1 MRLLLLNDPL
11 TEPAVVPDG
20 RLLQPRPHHQHRPQ
34 PQERG
39 GLQPGL
45 SVQGPVVG
53 VSAGDHPDQE
63 EHGDVPGLHR
73 QVLLQVHQLAQ
84 LQQHGLDVV
93 VLRQE
98 LQHASRLKGL

>member
-53 VSAGDHPDQE
+53 VSAGDHQDQE
-63 EHGDVPGLHR
+63 ADLEELGAVKFKR
-73 QVLLQVHQLAQ
+73 LQ
-84 LQQHGLDVV
+84 
-93 VLRQE
+93 LRG
-98 LQHASRLKGL
+98 SFLKTLILRRVK